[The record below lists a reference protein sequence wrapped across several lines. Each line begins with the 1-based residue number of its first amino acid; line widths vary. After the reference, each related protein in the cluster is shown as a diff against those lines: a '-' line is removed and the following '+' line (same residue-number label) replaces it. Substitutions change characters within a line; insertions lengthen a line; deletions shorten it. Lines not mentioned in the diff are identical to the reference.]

1 MVFLKKNKSMKNLI
15 YLTLISLVLFSCDS
29 NERNIKKTFN
39 RLNAGETSSA
49 SKYIWPEDHKNL
61 YTFKQRFLSKNELLS
76 FDIETVEKLNEES
89 YKVTLNCSNS
99 NEELLAY
106 FRNKGN
112 FISGTKIVD
121 TIFVKK
127 ANGKEYVTF
136 DWDLSEKSISN
147 NIKLSS
153 ILVEKINL
161 RSGPGK
167 KHIVI
172 SQLKKGDELLVDDNY
187 ENSNWRKG
195 IYFEENGSI
204 KKVYF
209 SSKLSDRKEISFFT
223 LDWADSMGIIVVS
236 ILGIIVLF
244 VIYPLLFGA
253 LFRMGGEGAGVFALI
268 LFVVLLIAVYFTYQI
283 IETAF
288 FELFIINLPF

>member
-1 MVFLKKNKSMKNLI
+1 MKNLI

-39 RLNAGETSSA
+39 RLNAGETSAA
-49 SKYIWPEDHKNL
+49 SKYLWPEDHKNL
-61 YTFKQRFLSKNELLS
+61 YTFEQRFLSKNDLLS
-76 FDIETVEKLNEES
+76 FDIESIEKLNEES
-89 YKVTLNCSNS
+89 YKVTMNCSNS
-99 NEELLAY
+99 NEDLLTY
-106 FRNKGN
+106 FTNKGN
-112 FISGTKIVD
+112 LVSGTKIID
-121 TIFVKK
+121 TF
-127 ANGKEYVTF
+127 F
-136 DWDLSEKSISN
+136 EKSISN

-153 ILVEKINL
+153 ILVKKLNL
-161 RSGPGK
+161 RAGPGK
-167 KHIVI
+167 KFKVI
-172 SQLKKGDELLVDDNY
+172 SQLENGDELLMDDNY

-195 IYFEENGSI
+195 FYFEENSSI

-209 SSKLSDRKEISFFT
+209 SSKLTDRKEISFFT
-223 LDWADSMGIIVVS
+223 LDWADSMGIIVIS

-268 LFVVLLIAVYFTYQI
+268 LFVVLLVVVYFTYQI

>member
-1 MVFLKKNKSMKNLI
+1 MKSILQI
-15 YLTLISLVLFSCDS
+15 ILLSILFISCDS

-39 RLNAGETSSA
+39 RLNSGETASA

-61 YTFKQRFLSKNELLS
+61 YTFEQRFLSKNELLS
-76 FDIETVEKLNEES
+76 FDIESIEKVNDES
-89 YKVTLNCSNS
+89 YKVTLKCSNG
-99 NEELLAY
+99 NEELLTY
-106 FRNKGN
+106 FKKKGN
-112 FISGTKIVD
+112 FISGDKIVD
-121 TIFVKK
+121 TFFVKQ

-136 DWDLSEKSISN
+136 NWDLNEKSISN

-153 ILVEKINL
+153 ILVEKLNL
-161 RSGPGK
+161 RAGPGQNFN
-167 KHIVI
+167 VI
-172 SQLKKGDELLVDDNY
+172 TQLKKGDELLMDDNY

-195 IYFEENGSI
+195 FYFEENSSI
-204 KKVYF
+204 KNIYF
-209 SSKLSDRKEISFFT
+209 SSKLTDRKEISFFT
-223 LDWADSMGIIVVS
+223 LNWADSMGIIVIS

-268 LFVVLLIAVYFTYQI
+268 LFVVLLVAVYFTYQI

-288 FELFIINLPF
+288 FELFIVNLPF

>member
-1 MVFLKKNKSMKNLI
+1 MKNLI
-15 YLTLISLVLFSCDS
+15 YLTLISLVLVSCDS

-39 RLNAGETSSA
+39 RLNAGETSAA

-61 YTFKQRFLSKNELLS
+61 YTFEQRFLSKNDLLS
-76 FDIETVEKLNEES
+76 FDIESIEKLNEES
-89 YKVTLNCSNS
+89 YKVTLNCNNGNEALLTYFKSKSN
-99 NEELLAY
+99 LLE
-106 FRNKGN
+106 
-112 FISGTKIVD
+112 GTKIVD
-121 TIFVKK
+121 TIFVKT

-136 DWDLSEKSISN
+136 DWDLHEKSISN

-153 ILVEKINL
+153 ILVKKLNL
-161 RSGPGK
+161 RAGPGQNFN
-167 KHIVI
+167 VI
-172 SQLKKGDELLVDDNY
+172 SQLKKGDELLMDDNY

-195 IYFEENGSI
+195 FYFEENSSI

-209 SSKLSDRKEISFFT
+209 SSKLTDRKKISFFT
-223 LDWADSMGIIVVS
+223 LDWADSMGIIVIS

-268 LFVVLLIAVYFTYQI
+268 LFIVLLVVVYFTYQI

>member
-1 MVFLKKNKSMKNLI
+1 MKNLL
-15 YLTLISLVLFSCDS
+15 YLTLISLVLVACDS
-29 NERNIKKTFN
+29 NERNIKKIFN

-61 YTFKQRFLSKNELLS
+61 YIFEQRFLGENELLS
-76 FDIETVEKLNEES
+76 FDIETIEKLNDES
-89 YKVTLNCSNS
+89 YKVTFNCSNG
-99 NEELLAY
+99 NDELLTY
-106 FRNKGN
+106 FKNKGN
-112 FISGTKIVD
+112 FLIETKIID

-136 DWDLSEKSISN
+136 DWDLNEKSFSN

-153 ILVEKINL
+153 ILVKKLNL

-167 KHIVI
+167 KYKVTG
-172 SQLKKGDELLVDDNY
+172 QLENGDQLLVDDNY
-187 ENSNWRKG
+187 DNLNWRKG
-195 IYFEENGSI
+195 FYFEENSSI
-204 KKVYF
+204 KEVYF

-223 LDWADSMGIIVVS
+223 LDWADSMGIIVIS

-268 LFVVLLIAVYFTYQI
+268 LFIVLLIVVYFTYQI
-283 IETAF
+283 IETAC
-288 FELFIINLPF
+288 FELFIVNLPF